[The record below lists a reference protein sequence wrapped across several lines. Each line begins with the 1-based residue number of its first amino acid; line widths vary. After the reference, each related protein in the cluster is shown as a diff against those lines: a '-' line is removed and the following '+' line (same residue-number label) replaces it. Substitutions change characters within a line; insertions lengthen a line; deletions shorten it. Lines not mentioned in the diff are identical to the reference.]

1 MLKNYLITTWR
12 SLVQN
17 KLYSILNIA
26 GLTFGISCFLL
37 VGLYLFEE
45 LSFDRYHSK
54 SDRIYRIIE
63 RRDTRGKETT
73 VAGVGYQVAEESP
86 KKIAEIEATARI
98 SRFGRDNIR
107 NPENRKN
114 MLQENITTSDNN
126 VFTIFDF
133 TFIDGDRNTPLTQP
147 NSIVLT
153 ETMARKLF
161 NSTQVTGKTV
171 TIDFIESTPLKITGV
186 IKDHPSNSSFDFTY
200 MISLNT
206 FMADSSFRQNV
217 NADWSSNGYLT
228 YVLLKENVNAQAVAP
243 KLDKLLTDNF
253 KPDANVKMNFRL
265 QPFTDMRLYSEGILD
280 GARNSNVAAIGQGSL
295 LYVKI
300 FAIVALF
307 VLLIACINYMNLTTA
322 RFSNRSKEIGIR
334 KTVGAERKQLVTQFL
349 TESLGVTFIS
359 FLFSIAVVNLL
370 LPAFNQFTGKQLSFG
385 IHTDYKIW
393 LYALLVTIGVG
404 LLSGIYPS
412 LMLSKYNPVSLLK
425 GAKISNKSGLGLRRA
440 LVVLQFTI
448 SVVMI
453 VATIVLIMQVKYV
466 SSKNLGFN
474 QGQLLVVDINSGG
487 VRRGA
492 QTIRTEFAKIP
503 GVKDVSVTTRVP
515 GEWKNIPTVKIRTEE
530 DTREHSIAYLIGADE
545 YFAKTFEVQVLKG
558 RNFINNNDSASI
570 ILNESAAKM
579 LNVQEAGGQMVE
591 IPERAALGI
600 YSPLP
605 GNAVF
610 KAKVIGIVKDFH
622 FQSLREKIAP
632 MVLVYRNNPVQSIDY
647 FTARIEGRQQ
657 AAIMKQMQ
665 EVMAQIDIN
674 HFFEFHFLDEQLA
687 RFYREDRKR
696 ETLLIGIAFATI
708 FIACLGLFGLATY
721 AAAQRIKEIGVRK
734 VLGATVTQLA
744 SLLAKDFLK
753 LVLISNCIAFPLAWW
768 ATNTWLQE
776 FAYHIELQWWIFAI
790 AGIAAIIVA
799 LITVSFQAI
808 RVATANP
815 VKSLRTE

>member
-1 MLKNYLITTWR
+1 MLKNYLIITWR

-17 KLYSILNIA
+17 KLYSALNIA

-37 VGLYLFEE
+37 IGLYLFEE

-63 RRDTRGKETT
+63 HRDTRGKETT
-73 VAGVGYQVAEESP
+73 IAGVGYQVIEESP
-86 KKIAEIEATARI
+86 KKIAEIEATAKL

-114 MLQENITTSDNN
+114 MLQENITVADNN
-126 VFTIFDF
+126 LFKIFDF
-133 TFIDGDRNTPLTQP
+133 SFVDGDKSTPLAEP

-153 ETMARKLF
+153 ETMAKNLF
-161 NSTQVTGKTV
+161 NNTQVAGKTV
-171 TIDFIESTPLKITGV
+171 TIDFLGNTPLKITAV
-186 IKDHPSNSSFDFTY
+186 IKDHPSFSSFDFSY
-200 MISLNT
+200 LMSINT
-206 FMADSSFRQNV
+206 FMPDSNFRRRV
-217 NADWSSNGYLT
+217 NTDWSSNGYIG
-228 YVLLKENVNAQAVAP
+228 YVLLKENADAKTVGA
-243 KLDKLLTDNF
+243 KLDKLLADNF
-253 KPDANVKMNFRL
+253 TPAANVKMNFWL
-265 QPFTDMRLYSEGILD
+265 QPFTDIRLYSEGIVD
-280 GARNSNVAAIGQGSL
+280 GARNTNVAAIGQGSL

-334 KTVGAERKQLVTQFL
+334 KTVGAERRQLVTQFL

-359 FLFSIAVVNLL
+359 FLLSIAVVNLL
-370 LPAFNQFTGKQLSFG
+370 LPGFNQFTGKQLSLG
-385 IHTDYKIW
+385 IHTDYRIW
-393 LYALLVTIGVG
+393 LYALLVAVGVG

-425 GAKISNKSGLGLRRA
+425 GAKISNRSGLGLRRA

-453 VATIVLIMQVKYV
+453 VATIVLVMQVRYV
-466 SSKNLGFN
+466 GNKNLGFN
-474 QGQLLVVDINSGG
+474 KDQLLVVDINSGD

-515 GEWKNIPTVKIRTEE
+515 GEWKNIPTIKIRTEQ
-530 DTREHSIAYLIGADE
+530 DTREHSIAYLLGADE
-545 YFAKTFEVQVLKG
+545 YFAKTFEVQFLKG

-570 ILNESAAKM
+570 ILNETAAKL
-579 LNVQEAGGQMVE
+579 LNVQEAGGQIVD
-591 IPERAALGI
+591 IPERAMLGPYNALPNG
-600 YSPLP
+600 P
-605 GNAVF
+605 F

-632 MVLVYRNNPVQSIDY
+632 MVLAYRNNPVHTIDY
-647 FTARIEGRQQ
+647 FTAKIEGRQQ

-665 EVMAQIDIN
+665 EVMAKIDIN

-687 RFYREDRKR
+687 LFYREDRKR
-696 ETLLIGIAFATI
+696 ETLLIWIAMATI

-753 LVLISNCIAFPLAWW
+753 LVLIANGIAFPLAWW
-768 ATNTWLQE
+768 ATHTWLQE
-776 FAYHIELQWWIFAI
+776 FAYHIELQWWIFAM
-790 AGIAAIIVA
+790 AGVAAIIVA
-799 LITVSFQAI
+799 LVTVSFQAI
-808 RVATANP
+808 RTATANP